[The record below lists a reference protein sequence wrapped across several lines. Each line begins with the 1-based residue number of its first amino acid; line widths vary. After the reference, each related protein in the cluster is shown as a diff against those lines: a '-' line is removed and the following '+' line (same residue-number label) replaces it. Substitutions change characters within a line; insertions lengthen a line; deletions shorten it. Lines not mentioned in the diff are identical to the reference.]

1 MGRITLNLFLLEKRS
16 LGGRPK
22 YTCRRM
28 ATKEMEKLDCKPKSG
43 LVANLNL
50 IFPAC
55 RKRRS
60 ISLLAT
66 VGFFFAS
73 VSGWIFSSASL
84 FYLHV
89 LSVMM
94 VLVFVDLPCHL

>member
-1 MGRITLNLFLLEKRS
+1 MGKITLNLFLLGKRS
-16 LGGRPK
+16 LRGRPK

-28 ATKEMEKLDCKPKSG
+28 ATKETEKLDCKPKSG

-55 RKRRS
+55 RKRLS

-66 VGFFFAS
+66 VAFFLLSLAGGFFPVRPF
-73 VSGWIFSSASL
+73 FT
-84 FYLHV
+84 
-89 LSVMM
+89 
-94 VLVFVDLPCHL
+94 CTCCQ